1 MTVQREGTMETSN
14 EIKNDCKRN
23 GLTQRKF
30 NSMHYNHLLMF
41 NLPSILALVGCNRKP
56 WFQWLKAQDS
66 YNPTYWE
73 VPVAWAPQ
81 PRMSPRSRVSS
92 SFCSAAFSGG
102 SVLQLAARWLFHG
115 PIQTWQ
121 HKESRAAFFLSP
133 RGFLTKLSSASSGLL
148 GQEWVARPL
157 STIPANLVSFLQLS
171 PSTLLDG
178 EGVGKSVTPTTT
190 ALCFYQ

>member
-1 MTVQREGTMETSN
+1 MAVPRAHP
-14 EIKNDCKRN
+14 D
-23 GLTQRKF
+23 
-30 NSMHYNHLLMF
+30 
-41 NLPSILALVGCNRKP
+41 LA
-56 WFQWLKAQDS
+56 AQGK
-66 YNPTYWE
+66 
-73 VPVAWAPQ
+73 
-81 PRMSPRSRVSS
+81 PRSLLPL
-92 SFCSAAFSGG
+92 SFTG
-102 SVLQLAARWLFHG
+102 LED
-115 PIQTWQ
+115 P
-121 HKESRAAFFLSP
+121 P